1 VIKNPKRR
9 AIREQSASHPGSIAL
24 GALVWL
30 ILCAPAFGRG
40 LEAMKFFVRLRF
52 WEVPGIST
60 KDLARWLKDDS
71 RPKPFLVD
79 VRTPAEYAV
88 SHLPGAHRI
97 DPAVPTFQTLDQL
110 PLDRP
115 IVTYCSVGYRSA
127 ELAQRL
133 IAAGRRNIYNMEGS
147 IFQWANEG
155 RPLERDGKPVDT
167 VHPYNDNWGIMLDLR
182 RRAKVQPVE

>member
-1 VIKNPKRR
+1 VVVSPRFMGPK
-9 AIREQSASHPGSIAL
+9 SIAL
-24 GALVWL
+24 GASVWL
-30 ILCAPAFGRG
+30 ILCAPAFGG
-40 LEAMKFFVRLRF
+40 GPDAMKLFVRLRF
-52 WEVPGIST
+52 WNVPEIST
-60 KDLARWLKDDS
+60 KDLARWLTDDS
-71 RPKPFLVD
+71 RPKPFLLD

-88 SHLPGAHRI
+88 SHLPGAQRI
-97 DPAVPTFQTLDQL
+97 DPDARITQTLDQL
-110 PLDRP
+110 PPDRP

-167 VHPYNDNWGIMLDLR
+167 VHPYNDSWGKMLDPR
-182 RRAKVQPVE
+182 RRANVPPVE